1 MSQVQRDNRVRLSG
15 PIGPWIAVT
24 FLALVAGLLLVELGR
39 SGALAQPMGSEF
51 DAGGQRRESSSLMAV
66 AGRVSGQVY
75 GIYLVDTETRTMALY
90 QWEPNKRRLRW
101 MASRNFSYDLQIED
115 YNTEMK
121 PSEVKK
127 LAEQADR
134 LTDPAR

>member
-1 MSQVQRDNRVRLSG
+1 MSQVQRDNKVRLSG
-15 PIGPWIAVT
+15 PIGPWIAVA

-39 SGALAQPMGSEF
+39 SGAVAQSMDSAY
-51 DAGGQRRESSSLMAV
+51 DARGAGPEASPLMAV
-66 AGRVSGQVY
+66 AGRVSSQVY

-90 QWEPNKRRLRW
+90 QWEPNTRRLRW
-101 MASRNFSYDLQIED
+101 MASRNFSYDLRIED

>member
-1 MSQVQRDNRVRLSG
+1 MSQVQHDNTARRSG
-15 PIGPWIAVT
+15 SIGPWIAVA

-39 SGALAQPMGSEF
+39 GGAIAQPIDSAPAPSQARSDDG
-51 DAGGQRRESSSLMAV
+51 LMAV
-66 AGRVSGQVY
+66 AGRISGQVY
-75 GIYLVDTETRTMALY
+75 GIYLVDTDSRTMALY
-90 QWEPNKRRLRW
+90 QWEPNNRRLRW
-101 MASRNFSYDLQIED
+101 MASRNFTYDLRIED